1 MHNFR
6 CYLLL
11 QSASRGID
19 FVKSFL
25 SGILASNSSNSSV
38 SLSSLGVGNSS
49 KSNFTID
56 LDVDNLA
63 NNTIISAGFDA
74 SFRLG
79 VSFKVTDFVCVQYL
93 FATPT

>member
-1 MHNFR
+1 M
-6 CYLLL
+6 
-11 QSASRGID
+11 ID
-19 FVKSFL
+19 FVESFL
-25 SGILASNSSNSSV
+25 AGILASNSSNSSV

-56 LDVDNLA
+56 LDVDMA

-79 VSFKVTDFVCVQYL
+79 VSFKVTDFCVCNICLQLQLNFEQHFSVL
-93 FATPT
+93 TS